1 MFDEFDDSD
10 DFTRYGKYVL
20 PAIYALALLFAFYAW
35 LSEYGRLIGVIGSIV
50 LTLAAFA
57 IYQWVNVWLN
67 ARWQERGPEADA
79 DKDAPITLN
88 LSSSAPHNSDEDD
101 E

>member
-1 MFDEFDDSD
+1 MFEESDDSD

-35 LSEYGRLIGVIGSIV
+35 LSIYGRLIGVIGSVV

-57 IYQWVNVWLN
+57 IYQWARVWLN
-67 ARWQERGPEADA
+67 ARRQERGPED
-79 DKDAPITLN
+79 DGAPITLN
-88 LSSSAPHNSDEDD
+88 LSSSAPRDKDD
-101 E
+101 EWG

>member
-10 DFTRYGKYVL
+10 DFKRYGKFVL
-20 PAIYALALLFAFYAW
+20 PVIYALTLLFAFYAW

-57 IYQWVNVWLN
+57 IYQWVSVWLN
-67 ARWQERGPEADA
+67 ARRQARGPED
-79 DKDAPITLN
+79 DGTPITMN
-88 LSSSAPHNSDEDD
+88 LSSSAPGNSDKDNE
-101 E
+101 

>member
-10 DFTRYGKYVL
+10 DFKRYGKFVL
-20 PAIYALALLFAFYAW
+20 PVIYALALLFAFYAW
-35 LSEYGRLIGVIGSIV
+35 LSEYGRLIGVIGSVV

-67 ARWQERGPEADA
+67 ARRQERGPED
-79 DKDAPITLN
+79 DGAPITLN
-88 LSSSAPHNSDEDD
+88 LSSSGSRHSDTDD